1 MKGTT
6 MKKILSILLTAAL
19 LMGISSL
26 AADNRESMVKGSS
39 VIQPMTVVTI
49 TPSPVYNGD
58 AKRTV
63 IDDVTYVYRSDERD
77 ENNIQITAIF
87 APEGIK
93 KLVLPDAIDGRTVT
107 ALHLL
112 KKDKAVSLEDVT
124 SVSLPEGIIERVYII
139 CDNDDIRPGLLVT
152 SLEEYFP
159 VLEEV
164 KVAESNPY
172 LVTENGVLYTK
183 DLTCLLYYPKRKKDI
198 EFKEP
203 DTIYMSRGYEKTR
216 YLKKVTFSSNPVYED
231 TPDCGY
237 SNLETV
243 VIPSNIKT
251 VSWFAFCNCSN
262 LMQVLWHDGI
272 NRLDNGAFQGCTALT
287 KIQLPKSL
295 QIICADAFG
304 KCANLDFGDLV
315 LPDRIQWI
323 GDEAFLG
330 TKCNKV
336 IIPDSLESYGE
347 HTFNRNTKIVKP
359 SYIKNVT
366 TKKIKSKYKLDGYY
380 KYGYSYY
387 LANEAVA
394 LVSIK
399 KKKKKH
405 CFPAVSVKK
414 IWGAKKKIKLK
425 KRKKA
430 VLSTKVKVERDSG
443 ITVSGQLDAELL
455 KFSSSNPKVVKVT
468 RKGKIQAKK
477 KGSAVIHVSLRLNH
491 DEFYVKGYN
500 VKVKVR

>member
-1 MKGTT
+1 

-19 LMGISSL
+19 LLGISSL
-26 AADNRESMVKGSS
+26 AEDNRESMARNSS
-39 VIQPMTVVTI
+39 VIQPMTAVTI
-49 TPSPVYNGD
+49 TSSPVYNGD

-63 IDDVTYVYRSDERD
+63 IDEVTYVYRSAEGD
-77 ENNIQITAIF
+77 ENNIQITAVY
-87 APEGIK
+87 APEGTK
-93 KLVLPDAIDGRTVT
+93 KLVLPDAIDGRAVT

-112 KKDKAVSLEDVT
+112 KKDKAVSLEGVT
-124 SVSLPEGIIERVYII
+124 SLTLSAKIIEKPRII
-139 CDNDDIRPGLLVT
+139 YRNGDIRAGILVT

-159 VLEEV
+159 ALEEV
-164 KVAESNPY
+164 KAAESNPY

-183 DLTCLLYYPKRKKDI
+183 DLTYLLYYPKRKKDT

-216 YLKKVTFSSNPVYED
+216 YLKKVTFSSNPEYQD

-243 VIPSNIKT
+243 VIPSNVKS
-251 VSWFAFCNCSN
+251 VSWFAFCNCSK
-262 LMQVLWHDGI
+262 LTQVQWHDGI
-272 NRLDNGAFQGCTALT
+272 RELDNGAFQGCTALT
-287 KIQLPKSL
+287 KIPLPKSL
-295 QIICADAFG
+295 QIIRADAFG
-304 KCANLDFGDLV
+304 KCVNLDFGNLV
-315 LPDRIQWI
+315 LPDRLQWI

-347 HTFNRNTKIVKP
+347 HAFNSNTKIVKP
-359 SYIKNVT
+359 GYIKNVK
-366 TKKIKSKYKLDGYY
+366 TKKIKSKYKLDGFF

-425 KRKKA
+425 KGKKA
-430 VLSTKVKVERDSG
+430 VLNTKVKVERDSG
-443 ITVSGQLDAELL
+443 VTVSGQLDAELL

-468 RKGKIQAKK
+468 RTGKIQARK
-477 KGSAVIHVSLRLNH
+477 KGSAVIHVSLRLSNGDFH
-491 DEFYVKGYN
+491 VKAYK